1 MYKIIGADG
10 REYGPIS
17 LEILRQWISEGRA
30 NSETKVLPEGATE
43 WKKLGELPEFA
54 VGTTQPSSPTAPTAP
69 APVSPTPPMPGPIG
83 ALPVPARNNPLAIT
97 GLVLGII
104 SITIGLCCYGLPFN
118 IAGAICSAIAL
129 AQIKKDPQHERG
141 EGIAIA
147 GLVLSLLSLIFAV
160 LLVAFY
166 FSMGSSNLLHRLKRL

>member
-17 LEILRQWISEGRA
+17 LEVLRQWISEGRA
-30 NSETKVLPEGATE
+30 NSETKILPEGTTE
-43 WKKLGELPEFA
+43 WKKLGDLPEFSA
-54 VGTTQPSSPTAPTAP
+54 DPSQLSAPTPVPGP
-69 APVSPTPPMPGPIG
+69 AAATPSPPGPIS
-83 ALPVPARNNPLAIT
+83 ALPTPARNNPLAIT

-166 FSMGSSNLLHRLKRL
+166 FSMGSSNLLHRLRRL

>member
-17 LEILRQWISEGRA
+17 LEVLRQWISEGRA
-30 NSETKVLPEGATE
+30 NSETKILPEGATE

-54 VGTTQPSSPTAPTAP
+54 SGPSQPSAPTP
-69 APVSPTPPMPGPIG
+69 APGPAAAAPSPPGPIS
-83 ALPVPARNNPLAIT
+83 ALPTPARNNPLAIT

-160 LLVAFY
+160 LLMAFY
-166 FSMGSSNLLHRLKRL
+166 FSMGSSNLLHRLRRL